1 VLETYVVSKQPCMV
15 SKEPCIISK
24 EPYIVSK
31 EPNIVVATTG
41 VEFYFSV
48 EYYILASISH
58 GIVSPFRHKK

>member
-1 VLETYVVSKQPCMV
+1 MV

-48 EYYILASISH
+48 EYYILASIPH
-58 GIVSPFRHKK
+58 CVVSPFRHKK